1 MDLRGDRLSQL
12 GGSRS
17 RDPFKKDSSRSGGR
31 APARRGS
38 GDERDRSRS
47 KSIYSDDSFGGL
59 GKSKDLRSTSKSKR
73 FLDSP
78 RDRRGST
85 SKYDSLGKSFKQED
99 KLSYDSASDR
109 GMRRRP
115 S

>member
-1 MDLRGDRLSQL
+1 M
-12 GGSRS
+12 
-17 RDPFKKDSSRSGGR
+17 DSSRSGGR
-31 APARRGS
+31 KIARRGS
-38 GDERDRSRS
+38 GDEKDRSRS

-78 RDRRGST
+78 RDRRS
-85 SKYDSLGKSFKQED
+85 SALKYDSLGKSYKNDD

-109 GMRRRP
+109 GLKRRT